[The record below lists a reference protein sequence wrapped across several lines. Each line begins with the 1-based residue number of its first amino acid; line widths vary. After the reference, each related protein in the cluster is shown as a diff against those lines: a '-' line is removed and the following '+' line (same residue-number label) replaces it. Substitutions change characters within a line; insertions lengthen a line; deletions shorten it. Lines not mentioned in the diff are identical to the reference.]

1 MKFRDRSNRLELFG
15 ILSII
20 LGGLCAILGL
30 AQILLPLARKLFTDS
45 GPPAEDFRSLLM
57 GALTFGIFCAILV
70 WAGIGSLRKRRWVR
84 PVMLVIS
91 WTWLLAGIFGLP
103 LVAAL
108 LDDLYI
114 LASAG
119 MGELPDQTPA
129 LFKVIVL
136 AATAVGGI
144 LLPAL
149 FVLAYRD
156 REIMDTCRLHDP
168 DPAWTERCPPQPLGL
183 SVGLGL
189 VAILA
194 LPLALKPAVPL
205 FGAMIT
211 GWGGSI
217 LTLAGAAL
225 CGYLARETFRLS
237 IVAWWI
243 TSLLL
248 LLLGVSTVV
257 TIRRAGMGA
266 LYGVM
271 GYPKEEI
278 AAVGHSGS
286 AGELAIIWIMLAA
299 TLLSLVYMVAI
310 RKHFRSPGGRLLLL
324 LLLSGT
330 LLSCAV
336 HREPV
341 LEPLRDS
348 PERNPV
354 VLIPGITGS
363 QLREASSGRVLWG
376 RGRNLLFPRDG
387 GAEVALPFDPAER
400 LAQGLEP
407 FAPVMHI
414 KLFGFYKKEIYAPIA
429 RLMEKNGY
437 LLGDDFLIFNYD
449 WRYGAV
455 RAAHEL
461 LARLEE
467 LRLARGESK
476 LRVTLI
482 CQSNAALIGRYLA
495 KYGGATI
502 PEAESGLSGL
512 PPTIEVDKIILIGTS
527 NGGSMRVLRELL
539 RGRRYV
545 RWIGRRI
552 LPETLFSFESLLES
566 LPVYRKDLFFDGEGR
581 SLDVDLFDA
590 DNWMKYGW
598 SSHSDGAPAELYL
611 REMLDRTQR
620 LQRLLV
626 TDPAGFVPP
635 RYYSVQNSYRE
646 SPERAMLVRG
656 EDGWMTYFEDD
667 EAVRRDPYLLSLA
680 ASPGDGHATVESQNW
695 LSPMENRALAHPPF
709 YIEGGH
715 FEIILSPA
723 TMRRTLQFLAE

>member
-1 MKFRDRSNRLELFG
+1 
-15 ILSII
+15 
-20 LGGLCAILGL
+20 
-30 AQILLPLARKLFTDS
+30 
-45 GPPAEDFRSLLM
+45 
-57 GALTFGIFCAILV
+57 
-70 WAGIGSLRKRRWVR
+70 
-84 PVMLVIS
+84 MLVIS
-91 WTWLLAGIFGLP
+91 WSWLLAGIFGAV

-114 LASAG
+114 LASSG

-129 LFKVIVL
+129 LFKVIMM
-136 AATAVGGI
+136 AAAAVGGI

-149 FVLAYRD
+149 FVWAYRD
-156 REIMDTCRLHDP
+156 REIIETCRAHDP
-168 DPAWTERCPPQPLGL
+168 DPAWTESCPPQALGL

-189 VAILA
+189 VAILT

-205 FGAMIT
+205 FGTMAT
-211 GWGGSI
+211 GWGGTI
-217 LTLAGAAL
+217 LIVAGAAL

-237 IVAWWI
+237 LFAWWI

-248 LLLGVSTVV
+248 LMLGTSTAV
-257 TIRRAGMGA
+257 TVHRAGMGA
-266 LYGVM
+266 LYGAM
-271 GYPKEEI
+271 GYPEEEI
-278 AAVGHSGS
+278 AALGHSGS
-286 AGELAIIWIMLAA
+286 TAELVTIWITLAV
-299 TLLSLVYMVAI
+299 TLLSLVYMVVI
-310 RKHFRSPGGRLLLL
+310 RKHFRSAGGRLLLL
-324 LLLSGT
+324 LLLAGT
-330 LLSCAV
+330 LLSCSV

-341 LEPLRDS
+341 LAPLRDS
-348 PERNPV
+348 PERSPV

-363 QLREASSGRVLWG
+363 QLREPSSGRVVWG

-387 GAEVALPFDPAER
+387 GAEVALPFDTAARQE
-400 LAQGLEP
+400 QGLEP
-407 FAPVMHI
+407 FAPLLEI
-414 KLFGFYKKEIYAPIA
+414 KLFGIYSKEIYAPIV

-437 LLGDDFLIFNYD
+437 RHEDDFFIFNYD

-467 LRLARGESK
+467 LRLARSEPK

-502 PEAESGLSGL
+502 PEAEAGLSGL
-512 PPTIEVDKIILIGTS
+512 PPTIEVDKILLIGTS

-552 LPETLFSFESLLES
+552 LPETLFTFESLLES
-566 LPVYRKDLFFDGEGR
+566 LPVYREDLFFDGEGK

-590 DNWMKYGW
+590 ENWKKYGW

-611 REMLDRTQR
+611 KAMLDRTKR

-626 TDPAGFVPP
+626 SDPAGFVPP

-656 EDGWMTYFEDD
+656 EDGWHTYFEDD
-667 EAVRRDPYLLSLA
+667 KPVRRDPYLLSLA

-695 LSPMENRALAHPPF
+695 LSPMESGALAHPPF

-723 TMRRTLQFLAE
+723 TMQRTLQFLAE